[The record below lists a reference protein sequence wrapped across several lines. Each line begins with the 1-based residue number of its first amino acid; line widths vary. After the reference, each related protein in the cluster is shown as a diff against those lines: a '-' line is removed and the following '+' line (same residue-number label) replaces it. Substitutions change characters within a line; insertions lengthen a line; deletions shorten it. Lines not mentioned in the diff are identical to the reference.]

1 MKIYCTFI
9 CLVLVMLS
17 SNVSANDVYGA
28 IALSKSTGDFG
39 YSREQPSRQAAERLA
54 VLECENVKN
63 QHPGDCRPLIW
74 FENNTC
80 GAIAF
85 NGQGDFGA
93 GYGTGHDGA
102 HRAALNKC
110 NAMGKSGCKV
120 YKSVCPR

>member
-1 MKIYCTFI
+1 MKIYGAFI
-9 CLVLVMLS
+9 CLVMVMLS

-28 IALSKSTGDFG
+28 IALSKSTANFG

-85 NGQGDFGA
+85 NSRGDFG
-93 GYGTGHDGA
+93 TG
-102 HRAALNKC
+102 
-110 NAMGKSGCKV
+110 
-120 YKSVCPR
+120 

>member
-1 MKIYCTFI
+1 MKIFCTFI
-9 CLVLVMLS
+9 CVVLVMLS

-28 IALSKSTGDFG
+28 IALSKSTANFG

-63 QHPGDCRPLIW
+63 QHPGDCQPLIW

-85 NGQGDFGA
+85 NSRGDFGT
-93 GYGTGHDGA
+93 GYGIGHDAA
-102 HRAALNKC
+102 HRAALKSC
-110 NAMGKSGCKV
+110 NAVGHAGCRVQKSI
-120 YKSVCPR
+120 CP